1 MGSMKTICKIS
12 FLLGY
17 ILYAWT
23 GILAQDHTIPGAIIT
38 PFPTLKNL
46 AVEWNI
52 QGDDN
57 LNGRVEVAYRVTGT
71 TAWKEG
77 MPLFRVPA
85 GENIGFTWSNKH
97 SGSIFDLDPDTGYEI
112 RLKLSDPDGGSDE
125 RTVNARTRP
134 VPKID
139 RNAEIIELQAGTHDT
154 LFTRS
159 GTHNRPIVY
168 RCSEGKAIYKHID
181 LQNREWVF
189 IDGLTIINLNDK
201 GIAIQFNGSENCVI
215 QGCTINAIYGIV
227 AYLPGATNCYISDNV
242 VTGICEWSSRA
253 MGSNGDNIGEGI
265 QLTGAGNV
273 ICYNRV
279 TGFRDCISTM
289 EDSHVSNQTCIDIYN
304 NDIYRA
310 ADDAIEADFCF
321 SNCRIFRNRITNC
334 YMGLSSQPGLGGPN
348 YFVRN
353 AMYNLINGGLKLQR
367 YSQGDVILHNTM
379 IKIGRGLGG
388 NAPMDHAFFRNN
400 LAIGGP
406 TTDVEWGKWGVGN
419 PWAADIRDPGVH
431 SSFDYDAVGVY
442 DTPYIAKIGAKD
454 FSEVEKHG
462 VERLILHDVFNDIEF
477 PNPPVPERGVPDL
490 RPKAGSRVVDAAVFI
505 PNINNNYKGKAPDC
519 GAYEVGQQLP
529 HYGPRTFN
537 LK

>member
-1 MGSMKTICKIS
+1 
-12 FLLGY
+12 
-17 ILYAWT
+17 
-23 GILAQDHTIPGAIIT
+23 
-38 PFPTLKNL
+38 
-46 AVEWNI
+46 
-52 QGDDN
+52 
-57 LNGRVEVAYRVTGT
+57 
-71 TAWKEG
+71 

-85 GENIGFTWSNKH
+85 GENIGFTWNNKH

-112 RLKLSDPDGGSDE
+112 RLRLSDPDGGSEE
-125 RTVNARTRP
+125 RTVNAYTRP

-139 RNAEIIELQAGTHDT
+139 QNAEIIELQAGTYDT

-159 GTHNRPIVY
+159 GKAGRPIVY

-189 IDGLTIINLNDK
+189 IDELTIINLDDK
-201 GIAIQFNGSENCVI
+201 GIAIQLDGSENCVI
-215 QGCTINAIYGIV
+215 RGCTINAIYGIV
-227 AYLPGATNCYISDNV
+227 AYLPGA
-242 VTGICEWSSRA
+242 
-253 MGSNGDNIGEGI
+253 
-265 QLTGAGNV
+265 
-273 ICYNRV
+273 
-279 TGFRDCISTM
+279 
-289 EDSHVSNQTCIDIYN
+289 
-304 NDIYRA
+304 
-310 ADDAIEADFCF
+310 
-321 SNCRIFRNRITNC
+321 TNC

-400 LAIGGP
+400 LAISGP
-406 TTDVEWGKWGVGN
+406 TTDVAWGKWGVGN

-442 DTPYIAKIGAKD
+442 DTPYIAKLG
-454 FSEVEKHG
+454 VEK
-462 VERLILHDVFNDIEF
+462 LILHDVFNDIEF

-490 RPKAGSRVVDAAVFI
+490 RPKAGSRVVDAAVLI

-529 HYGPRTFN
+529 HYGPRTIN